1 MESSLTHRPVE
12 RPLSRRLQTSL
23 LGEGALVGVA
33 AGVLIALYRL
43 ALSQAELLLRAF
55 TAAAAASPL
64 TVAAWFAVLTVVLAV
79 VWRLIRLVP
88 DTGGSGIPQIDGE
101 VMGRLDMSWPR
112 VIVAKFAEGT
122 LLAFS
127 GLSLGR
133 EGPSV
138 QLGGMAGKGVSR
150 SLRRERGEERILVTC
165 GAAAGM
171 SAAFHAPLA
180 GVLFAIEEIHRE
192 FSAALIIPVMGST
205 AVADFL
211 VSRVLGVAPVLSL
224 EFVSTLPHLDYGLVL
239 ALGLACG
246 VLGELHNR
254 GMFACQR
261 LYDRLGPGVTPQ
273 KLAVPF
279 AVAGLAAFLWPDLMC
294 GGDAIVER
302 LLSPTGISLAAALA
316 LLAGKYAFTTACFGS
331 GAPGGTL
338 FPLVVMGGLVGGAF
352 SLLCTAALGVP
363 DSYFPNFVALG
374 VAGLFSGVV
383 RAPVTA
389 VVLVF
394 ELTGSFNALLSLAAV
409 SLIAYVTANLFK
421 GEAFYEHLVVRLLEG
436 LGDRGPSRIRPLG
449 SKVLA
454 TARVGVGSGL
464 EGKLVREVPW
474 PDGVRLLTI
483 ERAGA
488 ELAPTG
494 ETRLCALDELLYI
507 VDRDAAEDAGLKLSL
522 MCEQRLR

>member
-23 LGEGALVGVA
+23 LGEGALVGLVA
-33 AGVLIALYRL
+33 GALIALYRL
-43 ALSQAELLLRAF
+43 ALSHAERLLRAI
-55 TAAAAASPL
+55 TEAAAASPVS
-64 TVAAWFAVLTVVLAV
+64 VAAWVAALAVVLVV
-79 VWRLIRLVP
+79 VWRLLSLVP
-88 DTGGSGIPQIDGE
+88 DTVGSGIPQIDAE
-101 VMGRLDMSWPR
+101 VMGRLDMPWPR
-112 VIVAKFAEGT
+112 VIAAKFTEGT
-122 LLAFS
+122 LLAFA

-150 SLRRERGEERILVTC
+150 SLRRERGEERILITC

-192 FSAALIIPVMGST
+192 FSAALIIPVMGAT

-211 VSRVLGVAPVLSL
+211 VSHVLGVAPVLSL
-224 EFVSTLPHLDYGLVL
+224 EFVSTLPHLDYGLVVG
-239 ALGLACG
+239 LGLTCG

-254 GMFACQR
+254 GMFACQG
-261 LYDRLGPGVTPQ
+261 LYDRLGTGMSPR

-279 AVAGLAAFLWPDLMC
+279 AVAAVVAFAWPDLMC

-302 LLSPTGISLAAALA
+302 LLSPTGVSLATAVA
-316 LLAGKYAFTTACFGS
+316 LLLGKYAFTTLCFAS

-352 SLLCTAALGVP
+352 SLVCTATLGLP

-409 SLIAYVTANLFK
+409 SLVAYVTSNLFK

-436 LGDRGPSRIRPLG
+436 MQPEGDAHIRPLG
-449 SKVLA
+449 SKTLA
-454 TARVGVGSGL
+454 TARVGVGSAL
-464 EGKLVREVPW
+464 EGRLVRDVPW

-483 ERAGA
+483 ERAGS

-507 VDRDAAEDAGLKLSL
+507 VDRDAADDARLKLTL